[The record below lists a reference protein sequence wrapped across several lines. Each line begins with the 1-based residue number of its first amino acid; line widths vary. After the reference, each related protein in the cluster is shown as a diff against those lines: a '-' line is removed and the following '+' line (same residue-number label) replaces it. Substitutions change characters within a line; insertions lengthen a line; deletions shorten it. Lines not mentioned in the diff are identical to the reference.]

1 MDEVKA
7 MSQAGESVGKAV
19 RTIRRNATEQ
29 AHKGAAA
36 AEHMLSE
43 VDELVKQ
50 SRKARRKARKSAAKA
65 GKRISRKATDKAR
78 KTSRKARKQASAS
91 SAEFSR
97 KVQKKLAKL
106 ERRTDKVRRRAEKNP
121 SGRRGGRR
129 LLWLLGAGSVAA
141 VAVVV
146 VRSRQSAKPEQAA
159 PVIPLGGETQ
169 SSNGSAPSDTPH
181 PAEKN

>member
-7 MSQAGESVGKAV
+7 MAQAGESVGKAV

-29 AHKGAAA
+29 AHKGASV
-36 AEHMLSE
+36 AEHMLAE

-50 SRKARRKARKSAAKA
+50 SRKTRRKARKDAAKMTKKVTEQTR
-65 GKRISRKATDKAR
+65 KRG
-78 KTSRKARKQASAS
+78 RKARKQARATT
-91 SAEFSR
+91 AEFSR
-97 KVQKKLAKL
+97 KVQKKLSKL
-106 ERRTDKVRRRAEKNP
+106 EHKTDKVRRRAEKNP
-121 SGRRGGRR
+121 GGKRGGRR

-146 VRSRQSAKPEQAA
+146 VKSRQSAPAEVTA

-169 SSNGSAPSDTPH
+169 STNGSAPSNAPH
-181 PAEKN
+181 AAEKN